1 MTFIDL
7 HFLGLRHVIGTAV
20 LDGPSGLTLIDPGP
34 TSCLPALEHGLAQS
48 GRRLTDVK
56 TLLLTHIHLD
66 HAGATGTLL
75 DRLPHA
81 TAYVH
86 ERGAPHMVDPA
97 RLLASATRLY
107 GTNMDRF
114 WGEFRACPENRLHVL
129 RGGERVE
136 VAGRTLE
143 VKYTPGHASHHVS
156 YFDTTSGV
164 AYVGDTGGI
173 RVADRFIKA
182 PTPPPDIDLELW
194 ESSLQA
200 IEAWRPTALV
210 LTHFGQVDDPREH
223 LRDFRGVLS
232 RQAALV
238 RETLALDT
246 TDEERMQRFVHAMR
260 EDARRVLSAED
271 AASTEAAAAF
281 DQLWQG
287 LARYWRKHRGHAD
300 GAGQS
305 HPPR

>member
-1 MTFIDL
+1 MAFVDL
-7 HFLGLRHVIGTAV
+7 HFLGLRRVIGTA
-20 LDGPSGLTLIDPGP
+20 LLEGPSGLTLIDPGP
-34 TSCLPALEHGLAQS
+34 TSCLAALEHGLAES
-48 GRRLTDVK
+48 GWRLTDVN

-86 ERGAPHMVDPA
+86 ERGAPHMIDPTK
-97 RLLASATRLY
+97 LLASATQLF
-107 GTNMDRF
+107 GANMDRF
-114 WGEFRACPENRLHVL
+114 WGEFRACPEARLRVL
-129 RGGERVE
+129 RGGERIDI
-136 VAGRTLE
+136 AGRTLE

-156 YFDTTSGV
+156 YFDTTTGF

-173 RVADRFIKA
+173 MIVDSYIKA
-182 PTPPPDIDLELW
+182 PTPPPDIDLESW

-200 IEAWRPTALV
+200 IEAWRPAALV
-210 LTHFGQVDDPREH
+210 LTHFGRVDDVSGH
-223 LRDFRGVLS
+223 LRNFRAVLS

-238 RETLALDT
+238 RETLALEMS
-246 TDEERMQRFVHAMR
+246 DEERIMRFVETMR
-260 EDARRVLSAED
+260 DDARRVLSAED

-287 LARYWRKHRGHAD
+287 LARYWRKKD
-300 GAGQS
+300 VQTS
-305 HPPR
+305 PD